1 MGQRQYGKS
10 AAKGKCAENAFDIAA
25 KNFGW
30 IKSREATRDENRLEH
45 WDKLYWVDGVES
57 KIEVKSSKRF
67 SRFKKVQFD
76 FVLLELHGVDR
87 VDNHGWLFGTEA
99 KYIAFELET
108 VFICFEVSDILD
120 FVWDKFKIATAYDP
134 KIKEQAILSPTYK
147 VSPDF
152 PNVIPYHIYHRLNSD
167 GNYLEDAF
175 TWIPIEDL
183 MKLDHFKM
191 KK

>member
-1 MGQRQYGKS
+1 MGQRQYKKS

-25 KNFGW
+25 QKFGW

-45 WDKLYWVDGVES
+45 WDKLYWIDGNEV

-87 VDNHGWLFGTEA
+87 TDNAGWIFGSSA
-99 KYIAFELET
+99 QYIAFELQEW
-108 VFICFEVSDILD
+108 FICFTLENIK
-120 FVWDKFKIATAYDP
+120 KFIFDVFGINNAFDP
-134 KIKEQAILSPTYK
+134 RIKEQAVLSPTYK
-147 VSPDF
+147 ISPDF
-152 PNVIPYHIYHRLNSD
+152 PNVVPYHIYHRFNSD

-175 TWIPIEDL
+175 TWIPIKDL
-183 MKLDHFKM
+183 MELEHFKM